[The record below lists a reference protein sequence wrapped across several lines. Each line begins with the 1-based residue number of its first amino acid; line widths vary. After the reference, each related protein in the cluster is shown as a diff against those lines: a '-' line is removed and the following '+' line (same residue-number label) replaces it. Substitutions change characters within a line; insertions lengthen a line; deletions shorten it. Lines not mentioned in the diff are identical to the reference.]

1 MNTVMEYIAG
11 YREYLPYAGV
21 IISAIILYFVCRAA
35 DIRKMYMILA
45 AEAIFLLLSV
55 FTLNMYFFLSPSISL
70 KPMRFMLGLIIRQG
84 LLSLPLKLI
93 LVLGL
98 VLVIDVVSFVVA
110 YQALRKEI
118 IDIRNRSKNT
128 QGTARWAKK
137 KDLVKTGLVGPE
149 IKGLVLGQTAE
160 AKAKALE
167 LDRFSIKSTSDVIA
181 DDSPYH
187 TLVIGATGAGKF
199 VGVIGPTL
207 LCPGNVDKSMI
218 IVDPKGESYRITGGF
233 RSRYTDV
240 YYFNPVDK
248 DSCHLNPLDFI
259 PRDTSALQRIQSI
272 SIDLHPEGQS
282 KDKYWD
288 DVPRQLLTMFIGH
301 VILKGKQ
308 KSIPEISRLTMAFPT
323 YDLLFQHIIDSYKN
337 DPDDNGNPLA
347 PVKEMVLSTAN
358 RFLEMATGQD
368 ATQLTTHFSSITS
381 DLTAYSTPEAREC
394 LSYSDFSLESICDGN
409 RPMTLYFCCD
419 VDNLKVVM
427 PMFRLIFSLVMNS
440 LLHKEKHKFRLWLFL
455 DEFSQFKRWD
465 FVKDQ
470 IPFVRSFGIRMIVF
484 IQSIAQLN
492 DIYTNTGAD
501 SMLENLQIQLYLK
514 ATNVTTGQYFERK
527 LGMKTVLLQKTSM
540 SSNRRGIGVE
550 STTESTSEVGRPLL
564 KADEILHLPS
574 YEELIFHP
582 VIRPYKGKKVQ
593 YFTDPRFKGN
603 MNLEVLEP
611 ENKTKELPPSA
622 IEEKPSVIHA
632 GPPKAE
638 KKDEEPLPSDKKL
651 NEMMDKTMPTPQPNL
666 SAKEEDIPE
675 GSTLNDVIERTFAA
689 AEAPD
694 DDISVS
700 APDEEDESES
710 EKKNIAEEYEDG
722 VI

>member
-21 IISAIILYFVCRAA
+21 IISAIILYFVCKAA

-45 AEAIFLLLSV
+45 AEVIFLLLSV

-118 IDIRNRSKNT
+118 IDIRNRSKDT

-259 PRDTSALQRIQSI
+259 PRDSSAVSRIKAI
-272 SIDLHPEGQS
+272 AIEIHPNNS
-282 KDKYWD
+282 KEKYWD
-288 DVPRQLLTMFIGH
+288 EVPQQIIEMFIGH
-301 VILKGKQ
+301 VILKGKN
-308 KSIPEISRLTMAFPT
+308 KSIPEIAELMRSFPS
-323 YDLLFQHIIDSYKN
+323 YDELFQHVIDSYAEDVWDDN
-337 DPDDNGNPLA
+337 DPLKH
-347 PVKEMVLSTAN
+347 VKDMVIADARRL
-358 RFLEMATGQD
+358 LKMASGQD
-368 ATQLTTHFSSITS
+368 SDQFSTHFSAVNG
-381 DLTAYSTPEAREC
+381 DLSAYSTPEAREC
-394 LSYSDFSLESICDGN
+394 LSYSDFSLENICDGN

-440 LLHKEKHKFRLWLFL
+440 LLHKEKHRFRLWLFL

-611 ENKTKELPPSA
+611 KNETKELPPPA
-622 IEEKPSVIHA
+622 IEEKPSVIYA
-632 GPPKAE
+632 DPPKT
-638 KKDEEPLPSDKKL
+638 KKKAEEPLPSDEKL
-651 NEMMDKTMPTPQPNL
+651 NEMMDKTMPIPQPNL
-666 SAKEEDIPE
+666 SAKEPDIPE
-675 GSTLNDVIERTFAA
+675 GSTINDVIERTFAA

-710 EKKNIAEEYEDG
+710 EKKSISEEYEDG

>member
-1 MNTVMEYIAG
+1 MNTVMGYIAG

-21 IISAIILYFVCRAA
+21 IISVLILYFVCRAA

-128 QGTARWAKK
+128 QGTASWAEK
-137 KDLVKTGLVGPE
+137 KDLVKTGLIGPE
-149 IKGLVLGQTAE
+149 IKGLVLGQAAE

-167 LDRFSIKSTSDVIA
+167 LDRFSIESTSDVIA

-187 TLVIGATGAGKF
+187 TLVVGATGAGKF

-259 PRDTSALQRIQSI
+259 PRDSSAVSRIKTI
-272 SIDLHPEGQS
+272 AIEIHPNNS
-282 KDKYWD
+282 KEKYWD
-288 DVPRQLLTMFIGH
+288 EVPQQIIEMFIGH
-301 VILKGKQ
+301 IILKGRN
-308 KSIPEISRLTMAFPT
+308 KSIPEITELMRSFPS
-323 YDLLFQHIIDSYKN
+323 YDELFQHVIDSYAEDVWDDN
-337 DPDDNGNPLA
+337 DPLKH
-347 PVKEMVLSTAN
+347 VKDMVIADARRL
-358 RFLEMATGQD
+358 LKMASGQD
-368 ATQLTTHFSSITS
+368 SDQFSTHFSAVNG
-381 DLTAYSTPEAREC
+381 DLSAYSTPEAREC
-394 LSYSDFSLESICDGN
+394 LSYSDFSLENICDGN

-492 DIYTNTGAD
+492 DIYTNNGAD
-501 SMLENLQIQLYLK
+501 AMLDNFQIKLYLK
-514 ATNVTTGQYFERK
+514 ATNVTTGQYFERM
-527 LGMKTVLLQKTSM
+527 LGMKTILQKKTSM
-540 SSNRRGIGVE
+540 SSNRRSVGVE
-550 STTESTSEVGRPLL
+550 STTESTSEVGRSLL

-582 VIRPYKGKKVQ
+582 VIRPYRGKKVQ
-593 YFTDPRFKGN
+593 YFTDPRFRGN

-611 ENKTKELPPSA
+611 ENKTKELPPPA
-622 IEEKPSVIHA
+622 IEEKPSVIHV
-632 GPPKAE
+632 GPPKTE
-638 KKDEEPLPSDKKL
+638 KKAEEPLPSDEKL
-651 NEMMDKTMPTPQPNL
+651 NEMMDKTMATPQPNL
-666 SAKEEDIPE
+666 SAKEPDIPE
-675 GSTLNDVIERTFAA
+675 GSTLNNVIERTFAA

-710 EKKNIAEEYEDG
+710 EKKSISEEYEDG